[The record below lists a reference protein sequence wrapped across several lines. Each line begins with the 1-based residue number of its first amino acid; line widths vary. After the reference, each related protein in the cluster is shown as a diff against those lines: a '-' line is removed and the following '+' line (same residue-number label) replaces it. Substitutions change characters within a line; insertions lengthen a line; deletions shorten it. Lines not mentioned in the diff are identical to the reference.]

1 MIDHAIMGMQINGSH
16 NNHNVTVNSAAY
28 FFIMWSIV
36 FNLDKQA
43 PLGYWDDTHLRLANT
58 ARLVLRTL
66 HSRARVC
73 SITPTDRQGLRKVRS
88 VNIPWP
94 VESTDT
100 RTQNSARS
108 TEAVVTLICIRLV
121 KGRSQ
126 RVLIAQILHVSPPH
140 RRIVA
145 AAAFTCSKK
154 SFVFLASIYRRL

>member
-1 MIDHAIMGMQINGSH
+1 MGTQINGNH
-16 NNHNVTVNSAAY
+16 NNHNVTMNSATAY
-28 FFIMWSIV
+28 SFAMWSIV

-43 PLGYWDDTHLRLANT
+43 PLGYRDDTHLRLANT

-100 RTQNSARS
+100 RTQNFSARS
-108 TEAVVTLICIRLV
+108 TEAVVALICIRLV

-145 AAAFTCSKK
+145 AAAAFTCSKK